1 MFCTMVAELSD
12 RRKRVEHRRLLKV
25 QGELLL
31 SVTDFAG
38 FQRIEAT
45 GRDKS
50 KKRREKREKE
60 NHPNRLMKLS

>member
-1 MFCTMVAELSD
+1 M
-12 RRKRVEHRRLLKV
+12 EHRRLLKV